1 MLKTNR
7 SIAKRFRLTKKG
19 KIKRA
24 KANKGHILT
33 KKKRKRKRRL
43 RGSAL
48 VSSKDEKRIRRMLP
62 YG

>member
-7 SIAKRFRLTKKG
+7 SVAKRFKFTKKG

-24 KANKGHILT
+24 RANKGHILT

-43 RGSAL
+43 RHSTL
-48 VSSKDEKRIRRMLP
+48 VSSKDTKGIRRLLP

>member
-7 SIAKRFRLTKKG
+7 SVAKRFKFTRKG

-24 KANKGHILT
+24 RAYKGHILT
-33 KKKRKRKRRL
+33 KKKRKRKRHL
-43 RGSAL
+43 RRPAL
-48 VSSKDEKRIRRMLP
+48 VSSKDTKSIRRLLP